1 MSKNSVYKSHHSV
14 TVNSLKFIKNNFC
27 GLLNF
32 YRTFPRQTFM
42 EIKRKSYREQCE
54 EFSSNVK
61 NEMLD
66 KYNSWHSLFK
76 RAEPYKYLILNRRHA
91 EHYTDQGP
99 VVGRLFTELN
109 TANQP
114 SETDQSVLG
123 SDQLIFSLKDWDD
136 FYHRNWDEHDD
147 QTEGERLSMSHNRA
161 TLYRVAHD
169 ADDSKYIQMNTMN
182 LNRWT
187 EKNQRQISFMS
198 CLFIVSSC
206 L

>member
-1 MSKNSVYKSHHSV
+1 MWVAQFLQDISK
-14 TVNSLKFIKNNFC
+14 
-27 GLLNF
+27 
-32 YRTFPRQTFM
+32 TFM
-42 EIKRKSYREQCE
+42 EKKRKSYREQCE
-54 EFSSNVK
+54 DFSSNVK

-91 EHYTDQGP
+91 EHYTDQGH
-99 VVGRLFTELN
+99 VVDRLFTELN

-123 SDQLIFSLKDWDD
+123 SDHHYFQF
-136 FYHRNWDEHDD
+136 
-147 QTEGERLSMSHNRA
+147 EGLRWLLPQKLRLSMSHNRA

-169 ADDSKYIQMNTMN
+169 TDDSKYIQMNTMN

-187 EKNQRQISFMS
+187 EKNQRPISFTS
-198 CLFIVSSC
+198 CLFIVSTYSC